1 MDNNIVNVPKI
12 VFIVPYRNR
21 ELEKIHFSV
30 YMKYLL
36 EDYLATDYEIY
47 YSHQKDL
54 RPFNRGATKNIGF
67 LALKEKYPDDYK
79 NITFVFNDIDTTPV
93 QKNVLNFETELGKVK
108 HFFGYTY
115 ALGGIFSIKGADF
128 EKCEGFPNNWGW
140 GLEDNEM
147 NNKVLQNNLQIDR
160 TTFFPSQNKNIIQ
173 LYDNPFRIV
182 NNKEPYKYSKKQL
195 DNINVIKNLEYHIET
210 NNDEN
215 NNNEY
220 MINIKNF
227 DTNIDPSTQQ
237 FYKQDFTKSNRLK
250 HNIRIVNNRW
260 QMQNIMLR

>member
-30 YMKYLL
+30 YMKYIM
-36 EDYLATDYEIY
+36 EDYLTTDYEIY

-67 LALKEKYPDDYK
+67 LALKEKYPNDYK

-93 QKNVLNFETELGKVK
+93 QKNVLNF
-108 HFFGYTY
+108 
-115 ALGGIFSIKGADF
+115 
-128 EKCEGFPNNWGW
+128 
-140 GLEDNEM
+140 
-147 NNKVLQNNLQIDR
+147 
-160 TTFFPSQNKNIIQ
+160 IIQ
-173 LYDNPFRIV
+173 LYDNPFRLV
-182 NNKEPYKYSKKQL
+182 NNKEPYKYSNKQL

-237 FYKQDFTKSNRLK
+237 FYKQDFTKSSRLK
-250 HNIRIVNNRW
+250 HHKRIVNNRW
-260 QMQNIMLR
+260 QMQNIMMR